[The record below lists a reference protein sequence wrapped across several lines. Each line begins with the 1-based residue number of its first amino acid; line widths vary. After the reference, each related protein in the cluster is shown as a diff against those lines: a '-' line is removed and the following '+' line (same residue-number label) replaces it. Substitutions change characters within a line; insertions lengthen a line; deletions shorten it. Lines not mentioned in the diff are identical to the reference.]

1 MNNVIDVELQELEE
15 INVNLQDETHSD
27 DMTMEI
33 GTIMSGIDPDYE
45 KLKNKP
51 SINGTTLIGD
61 KTTDQLGIALVGT
74 YDNEHLT
81 LMLS

>member
-1 MNNVIDVELQELEE
+1 
-15 INVNLQDETHSD
+15 
-27 DMTMEI
+27 
-33 GTIMSGIDPDYE
+33 MSGIDPDYE
-45 KLKNKP
+45 KIKNKP

-61 KTTDQLGIALVGT
+61 KTTAQLGIALVGT